1 MPDLE
6 SMPDERLMARFR
18 SRLDAA
24 AFDHLAG
31 RFLRP
36 ATAVARQILSDRTL
50 AEDAV
55 QEAFLRLIRSR
66 DRYDPAKPFAPWFY
80 AIVRNVSVD
89 LLRRRARYREA
100 LDDLA
105 ARVPAGAAVEPPA
118 GVADGPAVGTGAAAL
133 LGLLPRGERAVLVLR
148 IVEGMPFREVAA
160 ALGLSEEAAKK
171 RAQRGL
177 QRLRDRVL
185 EPTQA

>member
-1 MPDLE
+1 MADLE
-6 SMPDERLMARFR
+6 SLADERLMARFR
-18 SRLDAA
+18 SRLDSA
-24 AFDHLAG
+24 AFDHLAS

-36 ATAVARQILSDRTL
+36 ATAVARQILCDRTL

-55 QEAFLRLIRSR
+55 QEAFLRLIRGR
-66 DRYDPAKPFAPWFY
+66 DQYDPAKPFAPWFY
-80 AIVRNVSVD
+80 AIVRHVSVD
-89 LLRRRARYREA
+89 LARRRVRYREA

-105 ARVPAGAAVEPPA
+105 SHAP
-118 GVADGPAVGTGAAAL
+118 ADGPVEAPAVPPDAAVAADL

-148 IVEGMPFREVAA
+148 IIEGMPFREVAV

-177 QRLRDRVL
+177 RRLRERVL

>member
-1 MPDLE
+1 
-6 SMPDERLMARFR
+6 MPDERLMARFR
-18 SRLDAA
+18 SRLDSA
-24 AFDHLAG
+24 AFDHLAS

-36 ATAVARQILSDRTL
+36 ATAVAQEILSDRTL

-55 QEAFLRLIRSR
+55 QEAFLRLIRHR

-100 LDDLA
+100 LDDLV
-105 ARVPAGAAVEPPA
+105 ARLPDDAMVEPFAETP
-118 GVADGPAVGTGAAAL
+118 DGPMAASGATDL
-133 LGLLPRGERAVLVLR
+133 LALLPRGERAVLVLR

-160 ALGLSEEAAKK
+160 ALGLSVEAAKK

-177 QRLRDRVL
+177 RRLRDRVL
-185 EPTQA
+185 APAQA